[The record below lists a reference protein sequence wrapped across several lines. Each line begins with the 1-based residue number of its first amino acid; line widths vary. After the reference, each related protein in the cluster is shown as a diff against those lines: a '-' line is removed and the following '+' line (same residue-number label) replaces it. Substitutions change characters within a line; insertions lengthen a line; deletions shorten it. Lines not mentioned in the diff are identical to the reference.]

1 MAEKSIKKNALL
13 NVIKTMMGIIFPL
26 ITFPYASR
34 ILLPDGIGKVNFANA
49 VVAYFTLLAGLGIGT
64 HGTREAAK
72 IWNDKNALSKL
83 VKELFFINVVSTVA
97 AYILFFLVLFLVPK
111 FYDYRILLLISSI
124 TLFFSA
130 IGFDWVYSALEEYG
144 YITVRAI
151 LFQLISLI
159 LLFIFVKK
167 REDYPI
173 YLAIGVFS
181 AVGSN
186 LLNAVH
192 LRKYVTFKAVGKL
205 ELKKH
210 LKPIFV
216 LFGMSVVTSIYT
228 MLDTTMLGF
237 LTDDTQVGFYTA
249 ATKLNKL
256 VLMVVTSA
264 CAVLFPRLS
273 FHAGQDD
280 KTMFKSLLN
289 KSLSITLCF
298 AIPAMIG
305 LNLLSEPIILLFSGE
320 SYLPSIPV
328 MKMMNPIIV
337 IIAVSNFIGIQ
348 CLIPLNKEKI
358 TLYSVCVGAVINF
371 TLNII
376 LIPQYGAFGAAVA
389 TLVAESSV
397 TIFQLLVAR
406 HYITIGFAVK
416 SIAQYS
422 LGTIVMG
429 FCVLG
434 IQNFITELVL
444 NVVLSILGGVV
455 SYSIVLI
462 LLKNETALNM
472 VNFLKTKL
480 VLKGRKDE

>member
-1 MAEKSIKKNALL
+1 
-13 NVIKTMMGIIFPL
+13 
-26 ITFPYASR
+26 
-34 ILLPDGIGKVNFANA
+34 
-49 VVAYFTLLAGLGIGT
+49 
-64 HGTREAAK
+64 
-72 IWNDKNALSKL
+72 
-83 VKELFFINVVSTVA
+83 
-97 AYILFFLVLFLVPK
+97 
-111 FYDYRILLLISSI
+111 
-124 TLFFSA
+124 
-130 IGFDWVYSALEEYG
+130 
-144 YITVRAI
+144 
-151 LFQLISLI
+151 
-159 LLFIFVKK
+159 
-167 REDYPI
+167 
-173 YLAIGVFS
+173 
-181 AVGSN
+181 
-186 LLNAVH
+186 
-192 LRKYVTFKAVGKL
+192 
-205 ELKKH
+205 
-210 LKPIFV
+210 
-216 LFGMSVVTSIYT
+216 

-280 KTMFKSLLN
+280 KTLFKSLLN

-337 IIAVSNFIGIQ
+337 IIAVSNFVGIQ

-358 TLYSVCVGAVINF
+358 TLYSVSVGAVINF

-389 TLVAESSV
+389 TLVAESAV